1 MGGGSSLPTCQ
12 IRYCGT
18 HNQYFGRCTNQR
30 NGDCRFSWTPLKCP
44 GCQKQIEERR
54 QEEIEERKRKEAEER
69 RRKKAEERRRKE
81 VEERRQE
88 CMKEMRLYLISLFKF
103 TQKVIYLKELSNANN
118 ALKFYD

>member
-1 MGGGSSLPTCQ
+1 MGGGSSRPIPTCQ
-12 IRYCGT
+12 LRYCGT

-30 NGDCRFSWTPLKCP
+30 NGDCQFSWTPLKCP

-54 QEEIEERKRKEAEER
+54 QEEIEERK
-69 RRKKAEERRRKE
+69 RKE

-103 TQKVIYLKELSNANN
+103 TQKVIYLKELSNPNN
-118 ALKFYD
+118 LIK

>member
-12 IRYCGT
+12 LRYCGT

-30 NGDCRFSWTPLKCP
+30 NDDCRVSWTPLKCP

-54 QEEIEERKRKEAEER
+54 QEEIEERKRK
-69 RRKKAEERRRKE
+69 KAEERRRKE
-81 VEERRQE
+81 AEERRQE